1 METNIEKD
9 EHIFGVPEYLNADL
23 YEEKEVVRAK
33 VLDYLGRRG
42 YTTPLGDVKRAAY
55 LKVKGPEGTAQEFR
69 LGISNEITLA
79 KKHKVKGYDEL
90 KGHTLLL
97 LVKHYKFGNGFVLVG
112 FE

>member
-1 METNIEKD
+1 MESNLEKD

-23 YEEKEVVRAK
+23 YEEKTVVKAK
-33 VLDYLGRRG
+33 VLDYLGRRS
-42 YTTPLGDVKRAAY
+42 YSTSQGDVKRAAY
-55 LKVKGPEGTAQEFR
+55 LKVKGPEGTAQDFR

-79 KKHKVKGYDEL
+79 AKYNVKGYDEL